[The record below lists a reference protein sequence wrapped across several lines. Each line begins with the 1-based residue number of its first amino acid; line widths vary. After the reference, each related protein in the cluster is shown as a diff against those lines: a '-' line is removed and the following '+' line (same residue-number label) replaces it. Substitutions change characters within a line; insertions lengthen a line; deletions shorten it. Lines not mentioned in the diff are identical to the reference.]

1 MIISYLYKYKK
12 MGGCEICKNMLVK
25 YCKHCEFEKVE
36 TDAKTAAKTAI
47 EISRTIYSE
56 GDVLYNQH
64 VNKYQRFDPT
74 LISIEYLYKK

>member
-1 MIISYLYKYKK
+1 MIIYFLYKYKK
-12 MGGCEICKNMLVK
+12 MGVCEICKNMLVK

-36 TDAKTAAKTAI
+36 TDAKTAI
-47 EISRTIYSE
+47 EVSRTIYSE